1 MAFSPCYL
9 YSAGPEAN
17 TANQTKTDCYL
28 NHILTQIFKSLSGH
42 DHCRVFLVLKSIIY
56 IGNCASYSRKFKPST
71 SKRSAILLHFPS
83 SRIWLVGS
91 GWSLAHFFTED
102 VFAIN
107 NVKALN
113 QQCWLVISY
122 TQRSTTSG
130 KAWKANEYVQV
141 HEHMGYLCVLFLFC
155 GVEL

>member
-1 MAFSPCYL
+1 MGIL
-9 YSAGPEAN
+9 
-17 TANQTKTDCYL
+17 CYL
-28 NHILTQIFKSLSGH
+28 NHIITQIFILRSRH
-42 DHCRVFLVLKSIIY
+42 VHCRVFLISKSIIY
-56 IGNCASYSRKFKPST
+56 IGFRASCSRKFKPST
-71 SKRSAILLHFPS
+71 SKRSAMRLHFPT

-122 TQRSTTSG
+122 TQRSITSG

-141 HEHMGYLCVLFLFC
+141 HEHMGYLCVLFLFS